1 MIDQLT
7 PSDLTDYNKIF
18 FWEHFLGKKICKK
31 IFKKRILKSSKKI
44 ENKLAS
50 QGEGKLI
57 ELERKKNLTPED
69 IKENYIKKGIP
80 VVMEGGA
87 KKWKACKKLTP
98 DFISDVYGN
107 DKALLLEP
115 KGAPENITGEN
126 FEYLTLKDVVK
137 NMKEGGKKYTRFHTL
152 FEDHPELR
160 EELNFEDLEKFW
172 PVNSTTRYQLFMGGK
187 DTFTYLHNGLNSNV
201 FVQLYGE
208 KEWFLYPMSAMPA
221 LNPDCNNSPYKGCE
235 FNSKRPD
242 FNKFP
247 LMRYVN
253 TYYAKLRP
261 GDILFNPPL
270 IWHFVSNL
278 SDSLALGYR
287 WIDLSQAYKKSK
299 LLTLLHMFNTKPN
312 IFWTILNQK
321 ADFNKFLAYANGS
334 YGSVKKEEMLHRNP
348 SSTDTK

>member
-1 MIDQLT
+1 MFDQLT
-7 PSDLTDYNKIF
+7 PSDLEDYNRVF
-18 FWEHFLGKKICKK
+18 FWEHFLGKKLSSK
-31 IFKKRILKSSKKI
+31 IFEKIIKRSSRQIEEKLKK
-44 ENKLAS
+44 
-50 QGEGKLI
+50 QGEGKFITLKR
-57 ELERKKNLTPED
+57 EKGLGPEEVRER
-69 IKENYIKKGIP
+69 YIKKGIP
-80 VVMEGGA
+80 VVLEGGG
-87 KKWKACKKLTP
+87 KNWKACRQLTP
-98 DFISDVYGN
+98 EFIAEIYGN

-115 KGAPENITGEN
+115 KGAPENLSGKE
-126 FEYLTLKDVVK
+126 FEYASLKDVVN

-160 EELNFEDLEKFW
+160 EELDFHVLEKFW

-221 LNPDCNNSPYKGCE
+221 LKPECNKSPYKGCE
-235 FNSKRPD
+235 FNSKKPD
-242 FNKFP
+242 FTKFP
-247 LMRYVN
+247 LMKYIN
-253 TYYAKLRP
+253 TYYARLKP

-278 SDSLALGYR
+278 SDSVALGYR

-299 LLTLLHMFNTKPN
+299 LLTLLHMFNTRPN

-334 YGSVKKEEMLHRNP
+334 YRSVKQAEKIDRSKDRE
-348 SSTDTK
+348 